1 MLTRIAGRAA
11 GVGRGTHILSEAGG
25 VVVGW
30 VAAVTWSASYQ
41 LLLHQSSMTAMTGA
55 EKLSP
60 KIGDFRP
67 NLDECVIAGVRG

>member
-1 MLTRIAGRAA
+1 MVRSCSHASLEERLGLAGALTSS
-11 GVGRGTHILSEAGG
+11 VKL
-25 VVVGW
+25 VGW